1 MNKKEFKEYATN
13 LLLKKCGCK
22 KLYDLDT
29 SVQKKGLGSCIG
41 SDKTKATCIVDGENK
56 VCYYFVGCRY
66 VDLHAFNN
74 DYDMVIENFRE

>member
-29 SVQKKGLGSCIG
+29 SVQKKDWVHVL
-41 SDKTKATCIVDGENK
+41 E
-56 VCYYFVGCRY
+56 
-66 VDLHAFNN
+66 
-74 DYDMVIENFRE
+74 VIKLRQLV